1 MKAVDPSRLE
11 YSMNRKA
18 TVVIP
23 NYNGKNYIEI
33 CMDALGKQNYRDFET
48 IVIDNASQD
57 GSDKTIEEK
66 YPWAELVR
74 NDENTGFSRA
84 VNQGIELA
92 KTDYVILLN
101 NDTEVHPDFVGELV
115 KAIEEDERIFSVS
128 SKMISFKERDLM
140 DDAGDMY
147 TLLGWSAQ
155 RGVAQSIE
163 KYNKKKNV
171 FTACAG
177 AAIYRKKVFDEIGVF
192 DIKHFAYLED
202 IDVGYRARIRG
213 YRNVFCPTAVVW
225 HIGSATSGSRYN
237 DFKVSISARNN
248 IYLIY
253 KNMPL
258 FQIIWNIFPLAL
270 GTFVK
275 YLTFVKWGFGDS
287 YKRGLKEGLRTRKE
301 CKKVRFE
308 WKNLG
313 YYFRIQLELTA
324 YTFIYVADYFRRAAV
339 KRRLKHES

>member
-1 MKAVDPSRLE
+1 MAVSIF
-11 YSMNRKA
+11 MNNRA
-18 TVVIP
+18 TVIIP
-23 NYNGKNYIEI
+23 NYNGIKYIEI
-33 CMDALGKQNYRDFET
+33 CMDALEGQNYKEFET

-57 GSDKTIEEK
+57 GSDRIVEEK
-66 YPWAELVR
+66 YPWAKLVR
-74 NDENTGFSRA
+74 NEENTGFSRA

-92 KTDYVILLN
+92 ETEYVILLN
-101 NDTEVHPDFVGELV
+101 NDTEVHPDYVGELV
-115 KAIEEDERIFSVS
+115 KAIDEDERIFSVS
-128 SKMISFKERDLM
+128 SKMISFKDRDLM

-177 AAIYRKKVFDEIGVF
+177 AAIYRKKIFDEIGVF
-192 DIKHFAYLED
+192 DVKHFAYLED
-202 IDVGYRARIRG
+202 LDVGYRARIQG
-213 YRNVFCPTAVVW
+213 YRNVFCPTAIVW

-248 IYLIY
+248 VYLIY

-258 FQIIWNIFPLAL
+258 LQVIMNICPLLL
-270 GTFVK
+270 GTLVK

-287 YKRGLKEGLRTRKE
+287 YKRGLKEGLKTKKE
-301 CKKVRFE
+301 CKKVPFR
-308 WKNLG
+308 WKNFG
-313 YYFRIQLELTA
+313 HYVKIQLELTA
-324 YTFIYVADYFRRAAV
+324 NTFIYVADYFKRAAV
-339 KRRLKHES
+339 KRKIKNGY